1 LGNTGSVSSM
11 LIFAQNYHR
20 FCANDLICLSV
31 FGGGYSAGA
40 CLIKF

>member
-1 LGNTGSVSSM
+1 M
-11 LIFAQNYHR
+11 LIFAQNYDR
-20 FCANDLICLSV
+20 FRANDLICLSV